1 MEWLDD
7 QSSHHQGHR
16 AVLGSLTK
24 EKILE
29 IICLTYYHPV
39 G

>member
-1 MEWLDD
+1 MEWLYD
-7 QSSHHQGHR
+7 QSSHHQGYQ

-24 EKILE
+24 GNILE
-29 IICLTYYHPV
+29 IIFPTYYHPV